1 MSPWI
6 AFEPLY
12 PGVVPPQP
20 STAESAG
27 LDAVAHLEGR
37 TVAVYTGV
45 DTTRPGK
52 SQPSIDQ
59 QGPQVTLWGGWRV
72 AIPLGFKA
80 RLPEG
85 YEMQVRSRSGLALK
99 QGLIVLN
106 APGTIDSDYP
116 GEWAVILQNTS
127 RAPVTIAHGDRI
139 AQLVLAPVIRLDWRE
154 GRVTQV
160 SDRAGGFGST
170 GV

>member
-1 MSPWI
+1 MTGWI

-12 PGVVPPQP
+12 PGVVPPQA

-27 LDAVAHLEGR
+27 LDAQAYLEGR
-37 TVAVYTGV
+37 KIPVYMNGTS
-45 DTTRPGK
+45 TMT
-52 SQPSIDQ
+52 QE
-59 QGPQVTLWGGWRV
+59 GPEIMLWHGWRA

-80 RLPEG
+80 RLPQG
-85 YEMQVRSRSGLALK
+85 SEMQVRSRSGLALK
-99 QGLIVLN
+99 KGLIVLN

-116 GEWAVILQNTS
+116 DEWMVILQNTS
-127 RAPVTIAHGDRI
+127 EEMVTVKHGDRI
-139 AQLVLAPVIRLDWRE
+139 AQLVLAPVHRLDWRE

-160 SDRAGGFGST
+160 SDRQGGFGST